1 MTEVLYSEDD
11 VYVAPDSWAELQP
24 RPRVLTASEELQRQ
38 VDEFVARGGVV
49 KEFEPG
55 ETAVAFN
62 NPLWSFPVGKAA
74 PPNHELREAG
84 IARRTK
90 AAPTKAQLNGAA
102 ALRYTKQSDTQLV
115 ATIDALMGTVKTKKG
130 MCQKLGCSNSLL
142 QRLLYSHFEKD
153 PRADPYRQINRAD
166 QEAARVKLIRKHIA
180 AGQVGTKRI
189 ADLLGIRL
197 DKVLELDA
205 KYGLKIPRGTSGRKG
220 CIDCTNPLCHA
231 KVTSVAK
238 YCPQCGAITAVGL
251 KKRAEQ

>member
-38 VDEFVARGGVV
+38 VDEFVARGGQV

-55 ETAVAFN
+55 ESAIPDTRV
-62 NPLWSFPVGKAA
+62 LWSFPVGKAA
-74 PPNHELREAG
+74 PPDHELREAG
-84 IARRTK
+84 IARRTR

-102 ALRYTKQSDTQLV
+102 ALRYTKHSDTQLV
-115 ATIDALMGTVKTKKG
+115 AIIGTLMGVIKTKKE
-130 MCQKLGCSNSLL
+130 MCEKLGCSNSLL
-142 QRLLYSHFEKD
+142 QRLLYSHFEND
-153 PRADPYRQINRAD
+153 VRADPYRQINRAD
-166 QEAARVKLIRKHIA
+166 QEIQRVKLIRQCIA
-180 AGQVGTKRI
+180 EGHVGTKRI
-189 ADLLGIRL
+189 ADLLGVRL

-231 KVTSVAK
+231 KVTAAAK
-238 YCPQCGAITAVGL
+238 YCPQCGAITAAGL